1 MYRRIIVPLDGTAF
15 GEYAVP
21 FAVTIARRTGAAL
34 ELAHVHTPTVPDGA
48 LEDLTPYQFTGVTEF
63 EHDFDEAAARQE
75 AERLR
80 EIARRLAAEHDITV
94 SARVLTG
101 HVALAIHRETDEQ
114 HVDLV
119 VMATHA
125 RAGLDRAR
133 LGSVADDLVRHSDCP
148 VLLVRPPRELP
159 DPAAPRAP
167 RFERV
172 LVPLD
177 GSEFSERIL
186 DPVSELL
193 WWLGARVTLFQAV
206 SPAMGGG
213 LRPGKELD
221 TVVVE
226 ARRGATE
233 YLEGIADR
241 ISDIAPES
249 RVLVVEARDAAPA
262 ILAAADAEGAD
273 LIAMATHGR
282 GGLTRLL
289 LGSTG
294 DRVVHETHRP
304 VLLFRPPPVQ
314 RARARGGL
322 TGAMFAG
329 VRPA

>member
-1 MYRRIIVPLDGTAF
+1 MYRRIIVPLDGTSF

-34 ELAHVHTPTVPDGA
+34 ELAHVHTPQVPDGN

-63 EHDFDEAAARQE
+63 EHDFDEASANKEAA
-75 AERLR
+75 RLR
-80 EIARRLAAEHDITV
+80 EIARGLAAEHDITV

-101 HVALAIHRETDEQ
+101 HVALALHRESGEQ

-125 RAGLDRAR
+125 RSGLERAR
-133 LGSVADDLVRHSDCP
+133 LGSVANDLVRHSDCP
-148 VLLVRPPRELP
+148 VLLVRPPLDRPDLP
-159 DPAAPRAP
+159 APP
-167 RFERV
+167 RPTFNRV

-186 DPVSELL
+186 EPVSELL
-193 WWLGARVTLFQAV
+193 WWLGSRVTLFQAL
-206 SPAMGGG
+206 SPALGGG

-221 TVVVE
+221 TLLASE
-226 ARRGATE
+226 RKGAE
-233 YLEGIADR
+233 DYLEGIADR

-249 RVLVVEARDAAPA
+249 RVLVVEARDAAGA
-262 ILAAADAEGAD
+262 ILDAADSEGAD

-282 GGLTRLL
+282 GGLSRIL

-294 DRVVHETHRP
+294 DRVVQETARP
-304 VLLFRPPPVQ
+304 VLLFRPPGPRKE
-314 RARARGGL
+314 RAKNSGTAS
-322 TGAMFAG
+322 MFAG